1 MSCANVWWQEDSPQ
15 ENHKSPIRS
24 LKSKRLSA
32 MSPLLEA
39 SRERE
44 EQEEPPEKVMNK
56 MNELRV

>member
-15 ENHKSPIRS
+15 EADKSPIRS

-32 MSPLLEA
+32 MSLLLEA
-39 SRERE
+39 SLERE
-44 EQEEPPEKVMNK
+44 KQEEPPEKVMNK